1 MLNNNYLQSSSN
13 NYDGS
18 YRAMLLYDGIEA
30 RIFIPGMY
38 CSQIKESDL
47 ERMKKCFPIAIFASV
62 QMRETA
68 LIGQSSCYV
77 VFENGDLQRPIVT
90 GYFGKGIRSIGI
102 SSETSSD
109 DIMYSNSDGSFIQ
122 IDGYGD
128 VLLVAGHGNGDPGAG
143 GNGYNE
149 ADLTREIVRL
159 ISTKMNCD
167 VFDTSKNM
175 YADLKGTNATN
186 YLKKYKVVME
196 IHFNASSGASGTELL
211 VSNTSNPTII
221 ESKVL
226 LALVNV
232 GFKNRG
238 FKDGNWLGN
247 MNKCKLAGV
256 SNYFLVEVCFIDS
269 SSDMSIYKS
278 NKDKIATNIANAF
291 KEVIE
296 STKEIKNIGTGSGKV
311 DNNTTIL
318 GSQIATTNQ
327 MKAFLKSKNP
337 NAKDY
342 VNIYVVEG
350 RAEGVRADIA
360 FAQSCLETGFWK
372 FGGDVKESQ
381 NNFSGLGAIGG
392 GNPGYSFASSTLGIR
407 AQMQH
412 LRFYAGYD
420 PVQTNVTGNRND
432 DAPQTKGTVTTLGKL
447 QQSGW
452 AASGYGYSLVS
463 MINEM
468 LTFPK

>member
-1 MLNNNYLQSSSN
+1 MLNKNYLQSSSN

-18 YRAMLLYDGIEA
+18 YRAILLYDGIEA

-38 CSQIKESDL
+38 CSQIKESELDSM
-47 ERMKKCFPIAIFASV
+47 RNCFPIAIFSSV
-62 QMRETA
+62 QMKETA
-68 LIGQSSCYV
+68 VIGKSPCYV

-90 GYFGKGIRSIGI
+90 GYFGKGIRSIGV
-102 SSETSSD
+102 SSGTTGGGT
-109 DIMYSNSDGSFIQ
+109 YNGSDGSFIQ

-143 GNGYNE
+143 GNGYKE
-149 ADLTREIVRL
+149 ADLTREVVRL
-159 ISTKMNCD
+159 LSSKMNCD

-175 YADLKGTNATN
+175 YADLKGSDATN

-196 IHFNASSGASGTELL
+196 IHFNATAGASGTELL
-211 VSNTSNPTII
+211 VANPSNPTTI

-226 LALVNV
+226 AALVDV

-247 MNKCKLAGV
+247 MSKCKSAGV
-256 SNYFLVEVCFIDS
+256 SDYFLVEVCFIDS
-269 SSDMSIYKS
+269 SSDMSIYQS
-278 NKDKIATNIANAF
+278 NKEKIAENIANAF
-291 KEVIE
+291 KDVIE
-296 STKEIKNIGTGSGKV
+296 STKEIKNAGVGSGTV

-342 VNIYVVEG
+342 VDIYVIEG

-392 GNPGYSFASSTLGIR
+392 GNPGYSFASPTLGIR

-420 PVQTNVTGNRND
+420 PVQENVPGNRND
-432 DAPQTKGTVTTLGKL
+432 AAPHTKGTVTTLGKL
-447 QQSGW
+447 QQAGW
-452 AASGYGYSLVS
+452 AGSGYGYSLVS